1 MFKLFCMQCS
11 KYSECLPPCRR
22 LERIDKL
29 HDKIQEL
36 AGDSEMDGLAKRT
49 ILEGLIAG
57 NSEIPI
63 ER

>member
-1 MFKLFCMQCS
+1 MQCS
-11 KYSECLPPCRR
+11 KYSECLPLCRR

-29 HDKIQEL
+29 WDKIKEFDR
-36 AGDSEMDGLAKRT
+36 DSEMDGLAKRT

-57 NSEIPI
+57 NSEIQI